1 MCVCSLFRVVIPR
14 RLGAN
19 SVVVVTSV
27 GDVILRFLLNG
38 KMSRCAV
45 RNTARRSPASVSGS
59 YDCADLGG
67 VGEGYEKILAAA
79 LFLDA
84 IALTNDEPA
93 FSVSYFCGVCACL
106 SC

>member
-1 MCVCSLFRVVIPR
+1 VCVCVFIVQSCHSSSFRPKFCRHRYFGGR
-14 RLGAN
+14 RYNAL
-19 SVVVVTSV
+19 
-27 GDVILRFLLNG
+27 FLLNG

-45 RNTARRSPASVSGS
+45 RRSPASVSGS

-67 VGEGYEKILAAA
+67 GGEGYEKILAAA

-93 FSVSYFCGVCACL
+93 FSVSYFCDVCACL

>member
-1 MCVCSLFRVVIPR
+1 
-14 RLGAN
+14 
-19 SVVVVTSV
+19 
-27 GDVILRFLLNG
+27 
-38 KMSRCAV
+38 
-45 RNTARRSPASVSGS
+45 VSGS

-67 VGEGYEKILAAA
+67 GGEGYEKILAAA

-93 FSVSYFCGVCACL
+93 FSVSYFCDVCACL